1 MKDPVF
7 INPHITASEPLG
19 KEIIKVLK
27 KYKPDTILDVGASD
41 GQGSTKVLAKN
52 SSKWKAQIHAIEYT
66 ESRYITLVDY
76 FKNNDN
82 VIPRLCAASPEIMTD
97 ANIRKLHKD
106 YPKWDVWR
114 TFGLDG
120 VIERL
125 YNTQQKL
132 SKIESNGI
140 EAIKK
145 EYDIENFDLVILDGS
160 PFSGRGE
167 LEAVY
172 GSDIIVLDDINDIK
186 NKGNYRRLSKSAD
199 YTLLT
204 EDLRYRN
211 GYAIFKHK

>member
-1 MKDPVF
+1 MNVIK
-7 INPHITASEPLG
+7 PHITPKEQLG

-27 KYKPDTILDVGASD
+27 EYRPITILDVGASD
-41 GQGSTKVLAKN
+41 GQGSTRLLATK
-52 SSKWKAQIHAIEYT
+52 SRWKPQIHAIEYT
-66 ESRYITLVDY
+66 ESRYLSLVDY
-76 FKNNDN
+76 FKGKDN
-82 VIPRLCAASPEIMTD
+82 VIPRLCAACSEIMTAD
-97 ANIRKLHKD
+97 NVRQLHKD
-106 YPKWDVWR
+106 FPKWDVWR
-114 TFGLDG
+114 TFGLEG
-120 VIERL
+120 VIQRL

-167 LEAVY
+167 LAAVY

-186 NKGNYRRLSKSAD
+186 NIGNFRRLTNSVD

-204 EDLRYRN
+204 SDWNYRN